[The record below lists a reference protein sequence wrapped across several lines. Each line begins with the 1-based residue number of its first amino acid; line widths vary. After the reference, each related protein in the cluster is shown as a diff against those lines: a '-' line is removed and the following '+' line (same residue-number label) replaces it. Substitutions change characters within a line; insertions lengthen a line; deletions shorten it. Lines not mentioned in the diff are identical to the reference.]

1 MTSTTAIAIAADYQN
16 LLQLLESSDD
26 LTPEMIAD
34 TLEGIEGTLADKLD
48 AIMVIAR
55 NNLGNAS
62 TCDEEMKRLAERKKS
77 FENKDKALR
86 KYILSC
92 LLAAGMDK
100 LKTAKNTF
108 TTRKGSVS
116 VIIDNVEK
124 IPDEID
130 GVQLVDVKMVT
141 IPDKKAIKEIIESA
155 QAAAAQITAD
165 GGEIPEELLE
175 PVPGAHLEI
184 GERSLQVR

>member
-34 TLEGIEGTLADKLD
+34 TLEGMEGELADKLD
-48 AIMVIAR
+48 SIMVIAR

-62 TCDEEMKRLAERKKS
+62 TCDDEIKRLAERKNS
-77 FENKDKALR
+77 FENKDKTLR

-92 LLAAGMDK
+92 LMAAGLDK

-108 TTRKGSVS
+108 TARKGSVS
-116 VIIDNVEK
+116 VVIDNTDLL
-124 IPDEID
+124 PDE
-130 GVQLVDVKMVT
+130 LVTTQVV
-141 IPDKKAIKEIIESA
+141 IEPDKKAIKEAIESA

-165 GGEIPEELLE
+165 GGEIPEELLN